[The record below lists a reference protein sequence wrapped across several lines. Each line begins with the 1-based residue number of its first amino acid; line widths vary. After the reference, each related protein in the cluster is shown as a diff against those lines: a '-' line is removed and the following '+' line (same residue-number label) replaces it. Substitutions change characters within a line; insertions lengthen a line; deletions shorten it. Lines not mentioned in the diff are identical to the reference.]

1 MSCPISASGVKPEIA
16 GAACTWVEL
25 APNSGNLRLMI
36 AGNNEAIMEQKYGD
50 MGNSI
55 RDRHKKEKGDFVM
68 FADDD
73 NWYFH
78 QPPPVSCC
86 TVIITRNSDAP

>member
-1 MSCPISASGVKPEIA
+1 
-16 GAACTWVEL
+16 
-25 APNSGNLRLMI
+25 MI

-73 NWYFH
+73 NW
-78 QPPPVSCC
+78 
-86 TVIITRNSDAP
+86 

>member
-1 MSCPISASGVKPEIA
+1 MHQEHLVQHPRREHMCRPCTKPRH
-16 GAACTWVEL
+16 L
-25 APNSGNLRLMI
+25 KFMI

-55 RDRHKKEKGDFVM
+55 RDKHKKEKGDFVM

-73 NWYFH
+73 NW
-78 QPPPVSCC
+78 
-86 TVIITRNSDAP
+86 

>member
-1 MSCPISASGVKPEIA
+1 MSYLSIRCGA
-16 GAACTWVEL
+16 GNSWCSMHMGGACT
-25 APNSGNLRLMI
+25 NSGNLRLMI

-55 RDRHKKEKGDFVM
+55 RDKHKKEKGDFVM

-73 NWYFH
+73 NWYFQ